1 MITPEYLRTNW
12 LALGS
17 DTSQDTLLQV
27 LIDTA
32 TKQIREW
39 CGQPLLEEEDHEVII
54 PQGLHTT
61 ARLPFQGV
69 PVELTS
75 FKYRDT
81 PLESWTA
88 AEADTYTVHQDRAGW
103 WLYSSDFLVH
113 AQYQAL
119 VTVGY
124 ALADMPANLQAA
136 CAYAA
141 KELYYATGSSGKD
154 DRFGVAAISDGNA
167 SGSVALTLASV
178 QPTVMDMLRPY
189 NIKLRP

>member
-1 MITPEYLRTNW
+1 MITTTYLKNTW
-12 LALGS
+12 LGLSS
-17 DTSQDTLLQV
+17 DSSQDTLLEE
-27 LIDTA
+27 LIAVA
-32 TKQIREW
+32 TGKLEAW
-39 CGQPLLEEEDHEVII
+39 CGQPLVEVTGYEVII

-178 QPTVMDMLRPY
+178 QPTVMDMIRPY